1 MQDDIDENRGQDHTV
16 AVPIADVMAKGLA
29 VYDAEG
35 AKIGPVRRYDL
46 EAGYM
51 VVEEGKLAR
60 RELYLPFH
68 LMQTIT
74 PRAIY
79 LNVAEDALTDAYLLP
94 PAARTHVEEQI
105 DPETGRTEV
114 VLTHELRS
122 GYDRRPVQIAPV
134 RLDELT
140 RTMTVGMTVL
150 DADDAYVGEL
160 TRIDT
165 TRGLLTVRGN
175 LSDEAVRTIPFSML
189 AHVNADVGVV
199 TLLVPSVAIPPEVI
213 PPER

>member
-1 MQDDIDENRGQDHTV
+1 MRDDTDENRGRDHTV

-51 VVEEGKLAR
+51 VVEEGRLAR
-60 RELYLPFH
+60 RQLYLPFH

-94 PAARTHVEEQI
+94 PAARTLVEEQI

-114 VLTHELRS
+114 V
-122 GYDRRPVQIAPV
+122 
-134 RLDELT
+134 
-140 RTMTVGMTVL
+140 
-150 DADDAYVGEL
+150 
-160 TRIDT
+160 
-165 TRGLLTVRGN
+165 
-175 LSDEAVRTIPFSML
+175 
-189 AHVNADVGVV
+189 
-199 TLLVPSVAIPPEVI
+199 
-213 PPER
+213 

>member
-29 VYDAEG
+29 VYDAER
-35 AKIGPVRRYDL
+35 ANIGHVRRFDL

-51 VVEEGKLAR
+51 VVEEWKFAR

-79 LNVAEDALTDAYLLP
+79 LKVAEDALTDAYLLP

-175 LSDEAVRTIPFSML
+175 LSDEAVRKIPFSML
-189 AHVNADVGVV
+189 AHVNAGVGVV
-199 TLLVPSVAIPPEVI
+199 TLLVPSVGIPPEK
-213 PPER
+213 